1 MKRLLPCI
9 QISMVVIMAL
19 LCGCAIKHDD
29 SVTTRDTSG
38 DFSTPFQINIDNFV
52 RRQEPAVYVQPLKR
66 ADHRP
71 SALFVPLRMTQPI
84 ANPVSFS
91 NSLSRQFWQV
101 WLSLNA
107 FTSLEYAPQMTP
119 YDPQTA
125 MQEARRR
132 GAELVVGGYIH
143 RFFDGGSGGES
154 SISLAIEIWDV
165 QSGVQ
170 LWSMSQ
176 GGLMEARKV
185 HDFYLFSIKERNPG
199 DPAGFIMRA
208 LAWDMG
214 RKVLGWVDPKSVTK
228 PSLIDR
234 VLRNQGF

>member
-1 MKRLLPCI
+1 MKKTIGICLICFVI
-9 QISMVVIMAL
+9 AISVS
-19 LCGCAIKHDD
+19 GCAKKRDD
-29 SVTTRDTSG
+29 SRTARDTSG
-38 DFSTPFQINIDNFV
+38 DFSTPFQINVDNFV
-52 RRQEPAVYVQPLKR
+52 RRQEPAIYVQPLDR

-71 SALFVPLRMTQPI
+71 TALFVPLRMTQPI

-91 NSLSRQFWQV
+91 NSISRQFWQV

-107 FTSLEYAPQMTP
+107 FTSLEFAPELTP
-119 YDPQTA
+119 YDPQMA
-125 MQEARRR
+125 MHEARRR

-143 RFFDGGSGGES
+143 RYFDGGATGES
-154 SISLAIEIWDV
+154 SLSLALEIWDV
-165 QSGVQ
+165 RSGVQ

-199 DPAGFIMRA
+199 DPAGFIVRS

-214 RKVLGWVDPKSVTK
+214 RKVLAWVDPKTAQQNT
-228 PSLIDR
+228 SLKDR
-234 VLRNQGF
+234 IFGKQAF